1 MIRLSQR
8 RTNHDTKQTNKRKD
22 CKKMGVKIEKADG
35 EVRAFLDGEID
46 HHCAPSIRNE
56 IDLAVESSRPENLI
70 LDFGE
75 VTFMDSSGIGLVMG
89 RYQVMKNIGGRV
101 SLQNTPVH
109 IRKVMRLAGLDRFAT
124 IN

>member
-1 MIRLSQR
+1 
-8 RTNHDTKQTNKRKD
+8 
-22 CKKMGVKIEKADG
+22 MGVKIEKADG

-56 IDLAVESSRPENLI
+56 IDLAVECCRPENLI

>member
-1 MIRLSQR
+1 
-8 RTNHDTKQTNKRKD
+8 
-22 CKKMGVKIEKADG
+22 MGVKIEKADG

-56 IDLAVESSRPENLI
+56 IDLAVESCRPENLI

-109 IRKVMRLAGLDRFAT
+109 IRKVMRLADLDRFAT